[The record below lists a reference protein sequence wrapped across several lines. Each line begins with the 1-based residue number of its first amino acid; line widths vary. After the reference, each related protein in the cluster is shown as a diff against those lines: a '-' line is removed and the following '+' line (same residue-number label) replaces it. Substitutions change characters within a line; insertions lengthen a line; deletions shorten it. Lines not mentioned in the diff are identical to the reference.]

1 MALPTPIATD
11 APLQPSARKPS
22 AGYLF
27 GIPLGELGWFTTLLM
42 SVASGF
48 LSFFAATFLG
58 IVGLLFANT
67 ALHHTLDY
75 SISYR
80 LVGLPVGLLVLVLAL
95 IYLGSLWIRRMLRR
109 S

>member
-11 APLQPSARKPS
+11 ASLQTPAPKPS

-27 GIPLGELGWFTTLLM
+27 GIPLGELGWFVTLLM

-67 ALHHTLDY
+67 VMHRTLDY

-80 LVGLPVGLLVLVLAL
+80 LVGLPMGLLVLVLAL